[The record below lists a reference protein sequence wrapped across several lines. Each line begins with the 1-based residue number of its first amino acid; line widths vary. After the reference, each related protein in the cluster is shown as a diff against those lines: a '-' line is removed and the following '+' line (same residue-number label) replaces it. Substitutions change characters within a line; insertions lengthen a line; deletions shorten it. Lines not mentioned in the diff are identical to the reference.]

1 MPKLYDQADGRLLGD
16 ISQQDLDLLMEK
28 LEATSNS
35 DHDRDYCVDNDTF
48 LLLVEAGASSVLLDA
63 IKMALDLNGQADIRW
78 EAD

>member
-1 MPKLYDQADGRLLGD
+1 MPKLYDQADGRLLGE
-16 ISQQDLDLLMEK
+16 ISQQDLDLLIEK
-28 LEATSNS
+28 LEETSS
-35 DHDRDYCVDNDTF
+35 RDRDYYVDNDTF

>member
-16 ISQQDLDLLMEK
+16 ISQQDLDLLMAK
-28 LEATSNS
+28 LEETSS
-35 DHDRDYCVDNDTF
+35 RDRDYYVDNDTF

-63 IKMALDLNGQADIRW
+63 IKMAVDLNGQADIRW

>member
-16 ISQQDLDLLMEK
+16 ISQEDLDLLMTK
-28 LEATSNS
+28 LEETSS
-35 DHDRDYCVDNDTF
+35 RDRDYYVDNDTF

-63 IKMALDLNGQADIRW
+63 IKMAVDLNGQADIRW

>member
-1 MPKLYDQADGRLLGD
+1 MPKLYDQTDGRLLGD
-16 ISQQDLDLLMEK
+16 ISQQDLDLLIEK
-28 LEATSNS
+28 LEETSS
-35 DHDRDYCVDNDTF
+35 RDRDYYVDNDTF